1 MSYLELSDVEIQ
13 QIREDPENQDWKF
26 ISYNYVLSEEFIK
39 EFFDRFNDSFGTLL
53 TYQKITESF
62 LYSIKDQII
71 GIKWSYLSMNNL
83 SENFIRDFED
93 KLYWFFISKYL
104 YLCIKILIMNT
115 YIKYKREHK
124 TVTEEE
130 LQNYFDKYIIEGWEI
145 INYQEEKHKY
155 RDGDLTS

>member
-93 KLYWFFISKYL
+93 KLYWFFISKYQKL
-104 YLCIKILIMNT
+104 SKQFIVEFSDKINSYGLSLNDNFSD
-115 YIKYKREHK
+115 
-124 TVTEEE
+124 E
-130 LQNYFDKYIIEGWEI
+130 LKEFC
-145 INYQEEKHKY
+145 
-155 RDGDLTS
+155 RMFV